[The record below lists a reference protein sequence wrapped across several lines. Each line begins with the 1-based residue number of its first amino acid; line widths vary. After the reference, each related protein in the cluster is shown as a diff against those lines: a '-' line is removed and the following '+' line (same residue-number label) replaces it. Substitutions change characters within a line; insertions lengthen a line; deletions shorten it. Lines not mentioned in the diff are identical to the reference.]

1 VREKREFG
9 PILAQKRGEKQQ
21 RTASVTTAV
30 LFFIGIADG
39 DATLASPRKLREYK
53 EREEKDWINAED
65 IFVFFFF

>member
-1 VREKREFG
+1 M
-9 PILAQKRGEKQQ
+9 
-21 RTASVTTAV
+21 TTAV

-39 DATLASPRKLREYK
+39 DATLASPRKLREDK